1 MAIEYTFEDMQAE
14 ELLAWVTERS
24 RNGWRFVQLCA
35 TQCEQG
41 ADLMYTLRNGSAV
54 ESRTIHGVGQ
64 DDHIPSITEIY
75 LEAFVF
81 ENEAHDLFGL
91 QIDGIAI
98 DFQGKFYRLSIDK
111 PMTIVSPEKQE
122 RIEKARK
129 AAAAKAAKAAKEKAA
144 KEAAAAAEAAPAE
157 AAPATTPAEAAP
169 AGEIDAALEAK
180 LAAMPPEKAEKVRA
194 AMAAKAAK
202 AAASKEPAS
211 EAGKEVAQ

>member
-144 KEAAAAAEAAPAE
+144 KEAAAAAEAAPAV
-157 AAPATTPAEAAP
+157 AAEAAP
-169 AGEIDAALEAK
+169 AVEIDAALEAK

-211 EAGKEVAQ
+211 EAGEEVAQ